1 MITEVASMAKETT
14 LISIQIMFKAVE
26 ASLLPLVWITA
37 PKVSK
42 FKMMVATARSTNDLK
57 VY

>member
-1 MITEVASMAKETT
+1 MTTEVASMAKETT

-26 ASLLPLVWITA
+26 ASLLPLEWITA

-42 FKMMVATARSTNDLK
+42 FKMMATARSTNDHK